1 MTDAFTSA
9 KKQYREN
16 SLQYELTGNSQYKQ
30 VADVSLQ
37 RMQQIIGEM
46 QQELQSY
53 PAGTEN
59 PVGVPGLAEAE
70 REKKEAQLRGVTP
83 QIVTPPLPDMTWR
96 YVTLGALTVTTILL
110 TMI

>member
-37 RMQQIIGEM
+37 RMTQIIGEM

-53 PAGTEN
+53 PTGTIT
-59 PVGVPGLAEAE
+59 PTHVPGLADAE
-70 REKKEAQLRGVTP
+70 RKKKEAQLRGVTP

-96 YVTLGALTVTTILL
+96 YVTLGVLATTTVLIS
-110 TMI
+110 MI